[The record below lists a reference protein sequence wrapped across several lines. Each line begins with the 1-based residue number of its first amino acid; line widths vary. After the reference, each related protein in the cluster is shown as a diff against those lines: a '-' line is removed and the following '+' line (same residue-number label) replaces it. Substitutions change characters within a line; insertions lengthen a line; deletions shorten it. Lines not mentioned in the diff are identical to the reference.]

1 MSPYA
6 RRSRVSEARLAG
18 QAILKTLSSY
28 LSDDRA
34 KVVRKIL
41 AKFGIEIDDGVNG
54 VFFPATTKS
63 VNPKGALVHSTLHT
77 NDYYSRINDVL
88 KAAKNRADAFQKLKR
103 IRETLLDGTL
113 HHAKI

>member
-18 QAILKTLSSY
+18 QAILKTVSSY
-28 LSDDRA
+28 LSDDSA

-41 AKFGIEIDDGVNG
+41 AKFGIDIDNGANG
-54 VFFPATTKS
+54 VFLPATTKS

-77 NDYYSRINDVL
+77 NDYYIKVERVL
-88 KAAKNRADAFQKLKR
+88 REAKTQADAIQKLKR
-103 IRETLLDGTL
+103 MRETLLDGTF